1 MAAMLEQT
9 MYGLL
14 EQDFAAESE
23 APDWIHSQY
32 SWEDGDD
39 LEIDWK
45 IMIYTKSSISFL
57 LIRSAEIEDP
67 NVTSTSSVT
76 EK

>member
-1 MAAMLEQT
+1 MLEQT

-23 APDWIHSQY
+23 VPDWIHSQY

-39 LEIDWK
+39 LEINWK
-45 IMIYTKSSISFL
+45 MRIYTKGSISFP
-57 LIRSAEIEDP
+57 LICSAAIEDP
-67 NVTSTSSVT
+67 NATSISSVT
-76 EK
+76 AK

>member
-1 MAAMLEQT
+1 MAAMLEQ

-32 SWEDGDD
+32 SWEDGDG

-45 IMIYTKSSISFL
+45 MTIYTKSSISFL
-57 LIRSAEIEDP
+57 LIHSAEIEYP
-67 NVTSTSSVT
+67 NATSTSSVT